1 MPNTDNNNVMTPEE
15 TAAYTALLNIGYSV
29 SEAVKIIADKK

>member
-1 MPNTDNNNVMTPEE
+1 MPNTANNNVMTAEE

-29 SEAVKIIADKK
+29 SEAIKIITDKK